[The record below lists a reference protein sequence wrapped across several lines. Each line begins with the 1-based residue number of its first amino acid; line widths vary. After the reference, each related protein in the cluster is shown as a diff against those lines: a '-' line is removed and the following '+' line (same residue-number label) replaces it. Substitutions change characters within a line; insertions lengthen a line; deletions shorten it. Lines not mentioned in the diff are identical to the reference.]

1 MIIIIIF
8 FLGDD
13 PSPQPSNGKPFIT
26 GLVVTLVIACILLIV
41 VVIATRK
48 WIYSRIGKRA
58 EKADFEFRDADALS
72 VSSVELVGNR
82 PCFTKCGMWGLQGT
96 EENVLL
102 CRGSACIHY
111 KY

>member
-1 MIIIIIF
+1 MIIIIIIF

-13 PSPQPSNGKPFIT
+13 PSPQPSNEKPFIT

-58 EKADFEFRDADALS
+58 EKADFEFRDADVLS
-72 VSSVELVGNR
+72 VSSVEPVGNS
-82 PCFTKCGMWGLQGT
+82 GMWGLQGT
-96 EENVLL
+96 EEDVPL
-102 CRGSACIHY
+102 CRETRMY
-111 KY
+111 TL